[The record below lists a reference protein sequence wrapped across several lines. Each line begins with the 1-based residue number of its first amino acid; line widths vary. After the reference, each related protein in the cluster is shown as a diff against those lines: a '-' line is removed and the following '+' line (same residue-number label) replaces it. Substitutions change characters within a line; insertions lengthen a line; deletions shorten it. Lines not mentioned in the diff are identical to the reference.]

1 MLENV
6 SQTCDQLGNVINQ
19 IENFNH
25 IAEVDVQEGVAT
37 KITLFQLYRLCQ
49 EFSVEFERI
58 VPSE

>member
-6 SQTCDQLGNVINQ
+6 TQTCEQLGNVINQ

-25 IAEVDVQEGVAT
+25 IAEVDTQLGVPT
-37 KITLFQLYRLCQ
+37 KIKLFQLYRLCQ
-49 EFSVEFERI
+49 EFSTEFERI